1 MRVSLLSVV
10 LIMTLLVSLAMA
22 SDETAN
28 QPVVFIERLVN
39 DLGNVF
45 EQKSYKYTFK
55 VENKGKADLL
65 IESVKPG

>member
-1 MRVSLLSVV
+1 MRVSVLSIIM
-10 LIMTLLVSLAMA
+10 IMTLLASMAMA

-28 QPVVFIERLVN
+28 QPVVFIEKLVN

-45 EQKSYKYTFK
+45 EQEAYKYTFK